1 MAVPVGA
8 RWEVTAFLG
17 LTAATG
23 LIDAV
28 SYLKLGHTFVANMT
42 GNVVFLGFA
51 VSPES
56 GFRLGPPIAAV
67 FGFVLGSL
75 AGGRAARVMES
86 RPRRWLASAFGA
98 QAIVLWLCALLVGVG
113 VLEET
118 GGTSYVL
125 IVALAACF
133 GLQNATVRHVAPR
146 DMTTTVLTLTLTG
159 LAADSVL
166 GNGRSVKPH
175 RRLGSIAAMLVGA
188 AVGAL
193 LLRWTTGWVIA
204 LAGLMVAGAA
214 VIFLRAPEASPAA
227 DRV

>member
-1 MAVPVGA
+1 MGVPVGV
-8 RWEVTAFLG
+8 RWEVGAFLG

-51 VSPES
+51 AAPDS
-56 GFRLGPPIAAV
+56 GFRFGPPLVAV
-67 FGFVLGSL
+67 AGFVLGSL
-75 AGGRAARVMES
+75 GGGRAARVLEA
-86 RPRRWLASAFGA
+86 RPRRWLGIVFSA
-98 QAIVLWLCALLVGVG
+98 QAVVLWLCGLLVGVG
-113 VLEET
+113 VLRES
-118 GGTSYVL
+118 GGTSYLL
-125 IVALAACF
+125 IAALAACF

-166 GNGRSVKPH
+166 GNGRSARPY
-175 RRLGSIAAMLVGA
+175 RRLGSIAAMLAGA

-193 LLRWTTGWVIA
+193 LLRSTTGWVIA
-204 LAGLMVAGAA
+204 LAGAVVAVAA
-214 VIFLRAPEASPAA
+214 AIFLAAPA
-227 DRV
+227 D

>member
-1 MAVPVGA
+1 MGVPVGA
-8 RWEVTAFLG
+8 RWEVGAFLG

-23 LIDAV
+23 LVDAV

-51 VSPES
+51 AAPGW
-56 GFRLGPPIAAV
+56 GFKLGPPVVAV
-67 FGFVLGSL
+67 LGFVVGSL
-75 AGGRAARVMES
+75 AGGRTARILES
-86 RPRRWLASAFGA
+86 RPRRWLGTVFGV
-98 QAIVLWLCALLVGVG
+98 QAGLLLLCALLVGTG

-125 IVALAACF
+125 IVLLAACF
-133 GLQNATVRHVAPR
+133 GLQNATVRRAAPR

-166 GNGRSVKPH
+166 GSGRAAKPY
-175 RRLGSIAAMLVGA
+175 RRLGSIAAMLAGA

-193 LLRWTTGWVIA
+193 LLRSTTGWVIA
-204 LAGLMVAGAA
+204 LAGAVVAVAA
-214 VIFLRAPEASPAA
+214 VIFLVAPA
-227 DRV
+227 D

>member
-1 MAVPVGA
+1 V
-8 RWEVTAFLG
+8 RWEVGAFLG

-51 VSPES
+51 VAPGS
-56 GFRLGPPIAAV
+56 GFRFGPPVVAV
-67 FGFVLGSL
+67 LGFVLGSL
-75 AGGRAARVMES
+75 LGGRAARFLEA
-86 RPRRWLASAFGA
+86 RPRRWLGIVFGA
-98 QAIVLWLCALLVGVG
+98 QAALLLLCGLLVGIG
-113 VLEET
+113 VLRQA

-125 IVALAACF
+125 ILLLAACF
-133 GLQNATVRHVAPR
+133 GLQNATVRHVAPK

-166 GNGRSVKPH
+166 GNGRAAKPY
-175 RRLGSIAAMLVGA
+175 RRIGSILAMLAGA

-193 LLRWTTGWVIA
+193 LLRSTTGWVIA
-204 LAGLMVAGAA
+204 LAGAVVAVAA
-214 VIFLRAPEASPAA
+214 GIFVLAPA
-227 DRV
+227 D